1 VNIGRIAFDSC
12 YIDAKHRMNKIE
24 SPRKVDRIRKHI
36 FVRRC
41 FDGVIRR
48 LSQTYRLQSSRS
60 RSMA

>member
-1 VNIGRIAFDSC
+1 VNIGGIAFDSC
-12 YIDAKHRMNKIE
+12 YIAKHRMNKIE
-24 SPRKVDRIRKHI
+24 SSRKVDRIWKHI

-60 RSMA
+60 MA